1 MLLKSRVF
9 LLLTLSTLYSLGVGL
24 LGPVYPIFVVNRF
37 SASVM
42 DIGVLYAI
50 FCFTAAIF
58 KAVAGKFVDVY
69 GKEKVFFAGVM
80 VGAACSL
87 SYIFA
92 FDLTQLYLIEFF
104 FGISYALQRPS
115 ILTLL
120 VEFSDKNK
128 RGLFLGMFESVYDI
142 AEAAAALLSTLIATK
157 IGFEPLFF
165 ICSGCQA
172 TTGIFVL
179 KSAGKTMQR

>member
-1 MLLKSRVF
+1 MLLKSRVL

-37 SASVM
+37 SASVI
-42 DIGVLYAI
+42 DIGVLYAV

-58 KAVAGKFVDVY
+58 KAVAGKLVDVY
-69 GKEKVFFAGVM
+69 GKERVFFAGVM

-92 FDLTQLYLIEFF
+92 FDLAQLYLIEFF

-157 IGFEPLFF
+157 IGFETLFF

-172 TTGIFVL
+172 TTGFFVL
-179 KSAGKTMQR
+179 KSMGKGLQR

>member
-1 MLLKSRVF
+1 
-9 LLLTLSTLYSLGVGL
+9 L

-37 SASVM
+37 SASFI
-42 DIGVLYAI
+42 DLGILYAI
-50 FCFTAAIF
+50 FCLTAAIF
-58 KAVAGKFVDVY
+58 KAVAGKLVDVY
-69 GKEKVFFAGVM
+69 GNKRVFFAGVM

-92 FDLTQLYLIEFF
+92 FDLMQLYLIEFF

-120 VEFSDKNK
+120 VDLSDKNK
-128 RGLFLGMFESVYDI
+128 RGLFLGMFESIYDI
-142 AEAAAALLSTLIATK
+142 AEAAAAILATVIATK

-172 TTGIFVL
+172 TTGIFIL
-179 KSAGKTMQR
+179 KSAGKGVQR

>member
-1 MLLKSRVF
+1 MLLKSRVL

-24 LGPVYPIFVVNRF
+24 LGPVYPVFVVNRF
-37 SASVM
+37 SASFI
-42 DIGVLYAI
+42 DIGVLYAV
-50 FCFTAAIF
+50 FCLTAAIF
-58 KAVAGKFVDVY
+58 KAVAGKLVDVY

-80 VGAACSL
+80 VGAVCSL
-87 SYIFA
+87 FYVFA
-92 FDLTQLYLIEFF
+92 FNLAHLYLIEFF

-120 VEFSDKNK
+120 VDFSDKNK
-128 RGLFLGMFESVYDI
+128 RGLFLGIFESAYDI

-157 IGFEPLFF
+157 IGFESLFF

-172 TTGIFVL
+172 TTGLFVL
-179 KSAGKTMQR
+179 KSAGKNVQR